1 MTDKKLLEKYKNMLL
16 ELPNVNKV
24 EHVESKTSNITTD
37 WSATGFT
44 PFQIAREFGANF
56 YDSCIEN
63 NLPVSNVKVSTKN
76 DQIVMYSPKTKFSL
90 KKLFYLG
97 SKKLELDNSAV
108 VGMHGEG
115 FKLSCVS
122 LARLSVYDPINI
134 SGQDALIVG
143 IGKED
148 PETKF
153 RPLVFHFFRINEQDG
168 TYFIINTLSPEIKK
182 AFEKTML
189 NFMHPEN
196 PLVGKL
202 LNEHNDIECY
212 ESTEKDGYGFYRGLQ
227 RVIIKNIPVI
237 INIKR
242 PYSSLEKLT
251 RQDRDRNNFSEK
263 IQGKFF
269 NIFCSSGFGSEFNG
283 DNPAIYHIIK
293 SSKPIWEKGAPLLS
307 ALASAS
313 YYALKDSPRLK
324 KLFGN
329 NYFAESKYR
338 YCNGMDWSTWY
349 STTTQAWILKRDRK
363 ECKKKKKLPSY
374 FSFLGLESSLDRFLI
389 SRKNA
394 EKRIKNKKTADLT
407 TKENRAIDFLFKAS
421 KEINPSFT
429 NLFNTNNEESNL
441 YDVKFRKIFCK
452 ELLGE
457 LKNNSDYNSKTV
469 YLHKDLF
476 KSNFGVVLSTFLHEL
491 SHASGSGD
499 GQREFSDMLTVL
511 LASSI
516 NKHKTISKYNK
527 EWSKYKL
534 S

>member
-1 MTDKKLLEKYKNMLL
+1 
-16 ELPNVNKV
+16 
-24 EHVESKTSNITTD
+24 
-37 WSATGFT
+37 
-44 PFQIAREFGANF
+44 
-56 YDSCIEN
+56 
-63 NLPVSNVKVSTKN
+63 
-76 DQIVMYSPKTKFSL
+76 
-90 KKLFYLG
+90 
-97 SKKLELDNSAV
+97 
-108 VGMHGEG
+108 
-115 FKLSCVS
+115 
-122 LARLSVYDPINI
+122 
-134 SGQDALIVG
+134 
-143 IGKED
+143 
-148 PETKF
+148 
-153 RPLVFHFFRINEQDG
+153 
-168 TYFIINTLSPEIKK
+168 
-182 AFEKTML
+182 
-189 NFMHPEN
+189 
-196 PLVGKL
+196 
-202 LNEHNDIECY
+202 
-212 ESTEKDGYGFYRGLQ
+212 
-227 RVIIKNIPVI
+227 
-237 INIKR
+237 
-242 PYSSLEKLT
+242 
-251 RQDRDRNNFSEK
+251 
-263 IQGKFF
+263 
-269 NIFCSSGFGSEFNG
+269 
-283 DNPAIYHIIK
+283 
-293 SSKPIWEKGAPLLS
+293 
-307 ALASAS
+307 
-313 YYALKDSPRLK
+313 
-324 KLFGN
+324 
-329 NYFAESKYR
+329 
-338 YCNGMDWSTWY
+338 MDWSTWY